1 MARNEYGERT
11 MSYNYTITSLLR
23 MIIEELG
30 KLPEYNFKK
39 TGNIIHLLEMI
50 KEIQDAGPKSLKA
63 ARWLGWVLRDM
74 EERGFLT
81 NEQSRNLVRIDVQ
94 NGDE

>member
-1 MARNEYGERT
+1 MAYPYTLTALLDMIGKEYDD
-11 MSYNYTITSLLR
+11 
-23 MIIEELG
+23 
-30 KLPEYNFKK
+30 LPQKFNLKK
-39 TGNIIHLLEMI
+39 TNGICHILEML
-50 KEIQDAGPKSLKA
+50 KEVQDAEPKSLKA

-74 EERGFLT
+74 EERGYLT